1 MSTIILQLPAVGA
14 KADVSE
20 LQFIT
25 ALHQSGKQTRNDG
38 SLAGMLNLFSCHIW
52 FSLSEFI
59 VTHNTPLIVDC

>member
-1 MSTIILQLPAVGA
+1 MSSIILQLPAVGA

-38 SLAGMLNLFSCHIW
+38 SLVGMLKVFCCQIWLILF
-52 FSLSEFI
+52 
-59 VTHNTPLIVDC
+59 